1 MDTALQ
7 ITSLVLSLT
16 ALMVTGAGFFASLM
30 FYREGKDLNT
40 KAQDALAR
48 IDEKATMINEQIG
61 KRFEMTLSSV
71 LSGPASDSD
80 GVRIPAITS
89 DKESKPTEVPS
100 DSNQSST
107 SDEETLDKSVLRYY
121 NLRGM
126 RLSDISNQ
134 DTRSMFEMGGTN
146 GFKLFDG
153 KGKIVF
159 FGQFKQLKEED
170 ILLNLR
176 GLLNNVDIAY
186 KSIND
191 HASGEI
197 VSQAIDTMEKIEVE
211 ILADDNLDLDHVEDK
226 CEEFRSELRS
236 VPVRIITKSQF
247 EEELGQLKENAV
259 G

>member
-7 ITSLVLSLT
+7 ITFLVLSLT

-80 GVRIPAITS
+80 GVRIPATTS
-89 DKESKPTEVPS
+89 DEESKPTEVPS

-126 RLSDISNQ
+126 RLSDISKQ
-134 DTRSMFEMGGTN
+134 DTRSTFEIGKTN
-146 GFKLFDG
+146 GFNSFDG
-153 KGKIVF
+153 ECKIVF
-159 FGQFKQLKEED
+159 FG
-170 ILLNLR
+170 
-176 GLLNNVDIAY
+176 
-186 KSIND
+186 
-191 HASGEI
+191 
-197 VSQAIDTMEKIEVE
+197 
-211 ILADDNLDLDHVEDK
+211 
-226 CEEFRSELRS
+226 
-236 VPVRIITKSQF
+236 
-247 EEELGQLKENAV
+247 
-259 G
+259 